1 MAASDA
7 PLPSM
12 LSSSQEDSKTSQ
24 EISKVEVLAED
35 APKTTTT
42 RGLQFWLIIL
52 SGCLV
57 DFSTALD
64 ATIITTALPK
74 ITTDLRGEQQYVWL
88 ANTYVF
94 ACTAVMPFV
103 GQTSNI
109 FGRRMPMI
117 ISVVLFSIGN
127 AIAGAAINPGMLIAG
142 RVVTGLGGG
151 GIFVLND
158 LIICDLVPVRERAKF
173 LGIRI
178 AIATI
183 STIIGPVL
191 GGILA
196 QENWRWVFLIN
207 LPFAG
212 IALLIMIPFL
222 RLKHKRE
229 PSWASAVARIDFLGN
244 FIFIAS
250 ICGVLFGLIMGGTQ
264 YPWSS
269 YHIVVP
275 LVVGFAGWA
284 LFHFYEA
291 SPKCKEPSMPP
302 LLFGNR
308 TSVTCLALTF
318 ISNSLLEWIVYFLPL
333 YFQALKGTTPLVSGV
348 NVLPFSVFYV
358 PLAVITGGMMSKFG
372 KYKPIH
378 LVGFGFTAIACGLLS
393 ILDVGSPTVEWVFFQ
408 LILAIGA
415 GFTMI
420 SILPVIQA
428 SLPESYVATATS
440 TFAFVRNFG
449 FVWGITIPSV
459 IFNAQINR
467 NLHWV
472 NDDNVRLQLTNGG
485 AYGYA
490 GTGAIGR
497 LPNDVKAEV
506 QDVYSS
512 AMKAMWQAAAAMA
525 ALGFFLVF
533 AEQNLELKM
542 DMETDFGMAEPTS
555 SPDDQEKAEPS
566 PSKENDTKAKEL
578 TVAK

>member
-1 MAASDA
+1 MTPSISNAENAVRKSSLEVSSLDKPSA
-7 PLPSM
+7 PSENAP
-12 LSSSQEDSKTSQ
+12 QRTS
-24 EISKVEVLAED
+24 
-35 APKTTTT
+35 

-57 DFSTALD
+57 DASTALD

-74 ITTDLRGEQQYVWL
+74 ITAQLHGEEQYVWL

-117 ISVVLFSIGN
+117 ISVILFSIGN
-127 AIAGAAINPGMLIAG
+127 AIAGGAVNSAMLIGG

-183 STIIGPVL
+183 FTILGPVL
-191 GGILA
+191 GGVLA
-196 QENWRWVFLIN
+196 ETSWRWVFLIN
-207 LPFAG
+207 LPLAA
-212 IALLIMIPFL
+212 IALAIMVPFL

-229 PSWASAVARIDFLGN
+229 PTWAKALARIDYLGN
-244 FIFIAS
+244 FIFVGA

-264 YPWSS
+264 YAWSS
-269 YHIVVP
+269 WHIVVP
-275 LVVGFAGWA
+275 LAVGFAGWA
-284 LFHFYEA
+284 LFHAHQA
-291 SPKCKEPSMPP
+291 SPICKEPSMPP
-302 LLFGNR
+302 ALFKNR
-308 TSVTCLALTF
+308 TSVVCLILAF
-318 ISNSLLEWIVYFLPL
+318 ISNSLLEWIVYFLPI
-333 YFQALKGTTPLVSGV
+333 YFQSLKRSSPLQSGV

-358 PLAVITGGMMSKFG
+358 PIAVVTGGLMSKYG

-378 LVGFGFTAIACGLLS
+378 LIGFGFTALACGLLS
-393 ILDVGSPTVEWVFFQ
+393 LLDDSTSKVQWVFWQ
-408 LILAIGA
+408 LFLAIGA

-428 SLPESYVATATS
+428 SSPDSYTATATS

-459 IFNAQINR
+459 IFNAQVNR
-467 NLHWV
+467 NMHWIS
-472 NDDNVRLQLTNGG
+472 DSAVRTQLSNGG

-490 GTGAIGR
+490 GSGAINQLDPAAR
-497 LPNDVKAEV
+497 T
-506 QDVYSS
+506 QVYRVYGS
-512 AMKAMWQAAAAMA
+512 ALETLWQAAAAMA
-525 ALGFFLVF
+525 AVAFFMVF
-533 AEQNLELKM
+533 LEQNLELRM
-542 DMETDFGMAEPTS
+542 DLDTEFGME
-555 SPDDQEKAEPS
+555 EKEKRNEERLP
-566 PSKENDTKAKEL
+566 K
-578 TVAK
+578 

>member
-1 MAASDA
+1 M
-7 PLPSM
+7 
-12 LSSSQEDSKTSQ
+12 TSTQ
-24 EISKVEVLAED
+24 GWEEGEGTLN
-35 APKTTTT
+35 TTTGPPHLQST
-42 RGLQFWLIIL
+42 VQTPSDVPPAKDLPQGNSRGLQFWLIIL

-57 DFSTALD
+57 DFATALD

-74 ITTDLRGEQQYVWL
+74 ITTDLHGEDQYVWL

-127 AIAGAAINPGMLIAG
+127 AIAGGSVNPAMLIAG

-158 LIICDLVPVRERAKF
+158 LIMV
-173 LGIRI
+173 
-178 AIATI
+178 
-183 STIIGPVL
+183 
-191 GGILA
+191 
-196 QENWRWVFLIN
+196 
-207 LPFAG
+207 
-212 IALLIMIPFL
+212 PFL

-229 PSWASAVARIDFLGN
+229 PTWAAAVGRIDFLGN
-244 FIFIAS
+244 IIFVAS
-250 ICGVLFGLIMGGTQ
+250 MCGLLFGLIAGGTE

-269 YHIVVP
+269 WHIIVP
-275 LVVGFAGWA
+275 IVLGCGGWI
-284 LFHFYEA
+284 LFHVYEA
-291 SPKCKEPSMPP
+291 LPICKEPSMPP

-308 TSVTCLALTF
+308 TSVICLCLAF
-318 ISNSLLEWIVYFLPL
+318 ISNSLLEWIVYFLPI
-333 YFQALKGTTPLVSGV
+333 YFQALKSATPLMSGV
-348 NVLPFSVFYV
+348 DVLPFSVFYV
-358 PLAVITGGMMSKFG
+358 PLAVLTGGLMSKFG

-378 LVGFGFTAIACGLLS
+378 WVGFGFTAIACGLLS
-393 ILDVGSPTVEWVFFQ
+393 VLDAGSSKAECVCFQ

-428 SLPESYVATATS
+428 SLPDSYVATATS

-459 IFNAQINR
+459 IFNAQVSR

-472 NDDNVRLQLTNGG
+472 NDEAIRLRLGNGG

-490 GTGAIGR
+490 GTGSINQ
-497 LPNDVKAEV
+497 LPADIKIEV
-506 QDVYSS
+506 QNVYDS
-512 AMKAMWQAAAAMA
+512 ALKAMWQAAAAMA
-525 ALGFFLVF
+525 SLAFFLVF
-533 AEQNLELKM
+533 LEQNLELKM
-542 DMETDFGMAEPTS
+542 DMETDFGMEVKEKT
-555 SPDDQEKAEPS
+555 QELPVTNVVKPGC
-566 PSKENDTKAKEL
+566 
-578 TVAK
+578 